1 MDGCPDIC
9 PPAEKRRGLRCVLG
23 TDYHMHGP
31 DEYLIV
37 DEITK
42 SAQLF
47 ALVIT
52 RLCGEDA
59 PAL

>member
-1 MDGCPDIC
+1 
-9 PPAEKRRGLRCVLG
+9 
-23 TDYHMHGP
+23 MHGP

-37 DEITK
+37 DEIIK

-59 PAL
+59 PVL